1 MYPNFTELF
10 MKLLPGKNSDK
21 ILQVLQCRPIFY
33 AVRLYVMTKM
43 DGTCQKL
50 TTSTM
55 CHDEPKFYVNLVN
68 FSVEY
73 TSTRHTI

>member
-1 MYPNFTELF
+1 MADAER
-10 MKLLPGKNSDK
+10 M
-21 ILQVLQCRPIFY
+21 
-33 AVRLYVMTKM
+33 
-43 DGTCQKL
+43 

-73 TSTRHTI
+73 TSTETYSVNAMCISVET

>member
-1 MYPNFTELF
+1 

-21 ILQVLQCRPIFY
+21 ILWILQHRPIFLCGWT
-33 AVRLYVMTKM
+33 VCH
-43 DGTCQKL
+43 DQKQMADAKRM

-68 FSVEY
+68 FSVECV
-73 TSTRHTI
+73 STKHTI

>member
-1 MYPNFTELF
+1 

-21 ILQVLQCRPIFY
+21 ISWILQCRAIFY
-33 AVRLYVMTKM
+33 AVRLYIMTKQM
-43 DGTCQKL
+43 ADAEKM

-55 CHDEPKFYVNLVN
+55 CYDEPKFHVNLVN

-73 TSTRHTI
+73 TSMRHTI